1 MTFSLT
7 PPINSNYLQEYDYSN
22 SDDDTSCLGPREEW
36 GGGETT
42 PPPSELEYTP
52 VQEQE
57 GASLSCNDNSIK
69 VREQEG
75 GGESLPQSGHEG
87 APIQE
92 HTHNHSVLGALRKEK
107 ERNLTSP
114 GPQPRS
120 FNKRFKSKSFNRRFA
135 RGVHGRH
142 WYSCEAGIKVD
153 GKTLKK
159 WVSKF
164 KKTRSLVKATPE
176 ARTGISGP
184 YPSCDKTLI
193 LQINL
198 GQGGELVNKPNKLLI
213 KVKEKGVRGTT
224 PPPRN

>member
-1 MTFSLT
+1 M
-7 PPINSNYLQEYDYSN
+7 
-22 SDDDTSCLGPREEW
+22 
-36 GGGETT
+36 
-42 PPPSELEYTP
+42 
-52 VQEQE
+52 QEQ
-57 GASLSCNDNSIK
+57 A
-69 VREQEG
+69 G

-92 HTHNHSVLGALRKEK
+92 HTHNHSVIGALRKEK

-120 FNKRFKSKSFNRRFA
+120 FNKRFNSKSFNRRFA

-142 WYSCEAGIKVD
+142 WYSCEAGIKV
-153 GKTLKK
+153 GGETLKK

-164 KKTRSLVKATPE
+164 KKTRSLVEATPE
-176 ARTGISGP
+176 ARAGISGP
-184 YPSCDKTLI
+184 HAPCDKTLI

-213 KVKEKGVRGTT
+213 KVKEKRVRGTT